1 MKKMKKLLSLVLTVA
16 MVVAMGITTFAASD
30 YKITV
35 TNTNPNISI
44 NGKTYTAYKIFSAS
58 YSTSDSNAIVY
69 SKDNTCLDVTYNGK
83 TGDELV
89 AWLATEEGTSN
100 ARAFADYVYKTY
112 IKDKGVAGVS
122 ATADG
127 ETAEIDLNA
136 PGYYLVYGD
145 AKATNGKADASNVA
159 VAVSLTTA
167 KPSATI
173 NPKADAP
180 SLDKQIKHNETGKW
194 GVVGDNQIGDT
205 VEFRTITTVPDTTGY
220 TTYTYKIHDT
230 MSAGLTSNVKTNKDV
245 NIKINDSKTLDK
257 NYYSIEANG
266 NSFTA
271 TVDIIQAIK
280 DGVLKKGD
288 QLYTYY
294 TGVLNKDALIYDDG
308 KQDNTAYLE
317 YSNSPYDNGKG
328 RTPDKKVYDWTFKM
342 GVNKVDSTGNSLS
355 GAKFVLSKKDE
366 LTIDANKDGV
376 PTNNEDKLIKLIA
389 NNDGTYT
396 VAPSDY
402 TGETTYVITAGNVT
416 IKGLDDSVDY
426 YLYETAAP
434 SGYNKLTDPV
444 HFKITVDTENYG
456 PTGETKP
463 TPTVTVG
470 TSAASEELSTNVVNT
485 SGSLLPSTG
494 GIGTTIFYV
503 IGGIL
508 MVGAGVILVSRR
520 RRSK

>member
-180 SLDKQIKHNETGKW
+180 SLDKQIKHNETSEW

-257 NYYSIEANG
+257 KYYSIEANG

-280 DGVLKKGD
+280 EGVLNKGD

-317 YSNSPYDNGKG
+317 YSNSPYDNGTG

-342 GVNKVDSTGNSLS
+342 GVNKVDNTGKSLT
-355 GAKFVLSKKDE
+355 GAKFVLSKEDK
-366 LTIDANKDGV
+366 LTINAGKDGV

-389 NNDGTYT
+389 NEDGTYT

-402 TGETTYVITAGNVT
+402 NGETTYVITAGNVT

-444 HFKITVDTENYG
+444 QFKITVNTKEYG
-456 PTGETKP
+456 DAGETAP
-463 TPTVTVG
+463 TPTVKVG
-470 TSAASEELSTNVVNT
+470 TSASSETLSTNVVNT

>member
-1 MKKMKKLLSLVLTVA
+1 MKKMKKILSLVLTVA

-58 YSTSDSNAIVY
+58 YSTTNSSAIVY
-69 SKDNTCLDVTYNGK
+69 SKDDTCLDVTYNGK
-83 TGDELV
+83 TGDALV
-89 AWLATEEGTSN
+89 AWLAN
-100 ARAFADYVYKTY
+100 ATAADVRNFADSVYKNS
-112 IKDKGVAGVS
+112 IKNQNIATGVTVKS
-122 ATADG
+122 AVAANEKAD
-127 ETAEIDLNA
+127 INLDA

-145 AKATNGKADASNVA
+145 ATAVNGKEDHNNVA

-180 SLDKQIKHNETGKW
+180 SLDKEIKHNETGKW

-230 MSAGLTSNVKTNKDV
+230 MSDGLTSNVKSKDDIQ
-245 NIKINDSKTLDK
+245 IKIDDKQALDGQ
-257 NYYSIEANG
+257 YYSVEANG
-266 NSFTA
+266 NTFTVK
-271 TVDIIQAIK
+271 VDIMAAK
-280 DGVLKKGD
+280 LTTANK
-288 QLYTYY
+288 LYTYY
-294 TGVLNKDALIYDDG
+294 TGVLNKDALIYDVG

-317 YSNSPYDNGKG
+317 YSNSPYDNGTG

-342 GVNKVDSTGNSLS
+342 GVNKVDNDGKSLS
-355 GAKFVLSKKDE
+355 GAKFVLSKENGLK
-366 LTIDANKDGV
+366 IDANKDGV
-376 PTNNEDKLIKLIA
+376 PTNNKDKLIKLIA
-389 NNDGTYT
+389 NEDGTYT
-396 VAPSDY
+396 VAPSNYD
-402 TGETTYVITAGNVT
+402 GVTTYVITAGNVT

-444 HFKITVDTENYG
+444 HFKITVDTKNYG
-456 PTGETKP
+456 TTGETKP

-470 TSAASEELSTNVVNT
+470 TSKASEELSTNVVNT

>member
-16 MVVAMGITTFAASD
+16 MVVVMGITTFAASD

-58 YSTSDSNAIVY
+58 YSTSDPNAIVY
-69 SKDNTCLDVTYNGK
+69 SKDNTCLDVTYEGK
-83 TGDELV
+83 TGDALV
-89 AWLATEEGTSN
+89 TWLATEEGTSN
-100 ARAFADYVYKTY
+100 VRAFADYVYTNY
-112 IKDKGVAGVS
+112 IKGKNVTGVQ
-122 ATADG
+122 ATANG

-145 AKATNGKADASNVA
+145 ATATNGKADASNVA

-180 SLDKQIKHNETGKW
+180 SLKKEIKHNENSKW

-230 MSAGLTSNVKTNKDV
+230 MSAGLTSNVKSKD
-245 NIKINDSKTLDK
+245 NIQIKIDDDKALDGK
-257 NYYSIEANG
+257 YYSVEATG
-266 NSFTA
+266 NTFTV
-271 TVDIIQAIK
+271 TVDIMKAVK
-280 DGVLKKGD
+280 DKILTTTNK
-288 QLYTYY
+288 LYTYY
-294 TGVLNKDALIYDDG
+294 TGVLNSDAKIYDEG
-308 KQDNTAYLE
+308 NQVNTAYLE
-317 YSNSPYDNGKG
+317 YSNSPYDNGTG

-355 GAKFVLSKKDE
+355 GAKFVLSKENGLK
-366 LTIDANKDGV
+366 IDANKDGV
-376 PTNNEDKLIKLIA
+376 PTNNKDKLIKLIA
-389 NNDGTYT
+389 NEDGTYT
-396 VAPSDY
+396 VAPSNYD
-402 TGETTYVITAGNVT
+402 GVTTYVITAGNVT
-416 IKGLDDSVDY
+416 IKGLDDTVDY

-444 HFKITVDTENYG
+444 HFKITVDTKNYG
-456 PTGETKP
+456 TTGETKP